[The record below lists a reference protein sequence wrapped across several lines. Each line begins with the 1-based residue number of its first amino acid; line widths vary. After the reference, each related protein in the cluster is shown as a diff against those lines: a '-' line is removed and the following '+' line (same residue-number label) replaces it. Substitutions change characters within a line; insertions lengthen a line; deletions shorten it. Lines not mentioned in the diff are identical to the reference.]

1 VALYLTLNQIYNS
14 FEYLAGRRENQHRRW
29 YRQNSKWKREKYLRV
44 HPSVRQMPLGRDRD
58 GIEYYF
64 LGSAS
69 AVINDQNGIIGV
81 GPGILKYHVD
91 AVRLEAAMDIKG
103 ENEGA
108 LKIALL
114 NVSKSK

>member
-1 VALYLTLNQIYNS
+1 MSGVVSDIESNLQFIRIPGRKKRKPAQEVVQAE
-14 FEYLAGRRENQHRRW
+14 FEMEEGEISQ
-29 YRQNSKWKREKYLRV
+29 
-44 HPSVRQMPLGRDRD
+44 
-58 GIEYYF
+58 
-64 LGSAS
+64 AS

-103 ENEGA
+103 ENDGA